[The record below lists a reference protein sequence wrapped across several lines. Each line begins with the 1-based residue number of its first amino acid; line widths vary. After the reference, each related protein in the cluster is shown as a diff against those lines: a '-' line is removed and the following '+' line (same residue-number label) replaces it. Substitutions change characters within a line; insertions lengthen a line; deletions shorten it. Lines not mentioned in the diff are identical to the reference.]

1 LALQLTSAPLVN
13 NVGPTDGISKGNL
26 NGATYDARTE
36 GDGRVLAIL
45 SAGVLAGR
53 ALAATPL
60 LQNQLVT
67 VSIAPAISADA
78 LARFIC
84 VPIKVRP
91 VGLRPAVVVYD
102 VGRELLDQ
110 FLESLAFG

>member
-1 LALQLTSAPLVN
+1 MP
-13 NVGPTDGISKGNL
+13 
-26 NGATYDARTE
+26 ATEVRCRRILGGDA
-36 GDGRVLAIL
+36 
-45 SAGVLAGR
+45 
-53 ALAATPL
+53 L

-102 VGRELLDQ
+102 VSRELLDQ

>member
-1 LALQLTSAPLVN
+1 MIAVAEQNYYRWRKEYGGLK
-13 NVGPTDGISKGNL
+13 TDQVRLGCN
-26 NGATYDARTE
+26 A
-36 GDGRVLAIL
+36 DGYWAE
-45 SAGVLAGR
+45 
-53 ALAATPL
+53 TPL

-110 FLESLAFG
+110 FLECLAFG